1 MSVISV
7 NNVGQS
13 EGSNLSSISA
23 PPDHRQFSN
32 EEVLAKAV
40 PFKQS
45 STDLG
50 DERLKQFLEAYD
62 KNDEGFGLHDGVGQM
77 VPRRSLRSFKSR
89 RKRGRTLKRT
99 RSLDNNKDLSVPDI
113 VVTRS
118 SQEDNST
125 TVVRL

>member
-1 MSVISV
+1 MSVIPV

-13 EGSNLSSISA
+13 EGSNVSSISA
-23 PPDHRQFSN
+23 PPDNRQFSN
-32 EEVLAKAV
+32 EEVLTKTV

-45 STDLG
+45 LTDLR
-50 DERLKQFLEAYD
+50 DERLKQFLEAND
-62 KNDEGFGLHDGVGQM
+62 KNDECFGLHDGVGQM

-89 RKRGRTLKRT
+89 RKRKRTLKRT
-99 RSLDNNKDLSVPDI
+99 RSLDSNKDFSVPDI

-118 SQEDNST
+118 SQEDNSN